1 MYIWSTSSFCQV
13 GHSIRWHFMVGHSH
27 PGVGFLGTFSGA
39 EVSGAE
45 VFFRGGSFRILK
57 NMCTKYILQP
67 RSFQVFIKGTN
78 DNNGRFF
85 GSLAMDLADIIWRCV
100 HLGSSIL
107 LTTTACI
114 LYKIFENWVAKG
126 ETLCYGS
133 KCWGKNM
140 LPKRHKSMCGHHC
153 LYFFVVYREST

>member
-1 MYIWSTSSFCQV
+1 MINICLYLPHMYNIHIFTTNTHTYTLNIYIYTYIYIYIHITCNIYILHVYMVNILFLSGRTFNQVTFYGWSFSPWRGFP
-13 GHSIRWHFMVGHSH
+13 WHIFRGGS
-27 PGVGFLGTFSGA
+27 
-39 EVSGAE
+39 
-45 VFFRGGSFRILK
+45 FRGGSFRILK

-114 LYKIFENWVAKG
+114 LYKIFEN
-126 ETLCYGS
+126 
-133 KCWGKNM
+133 
-140 LPKRHKSMCGHHC
+140 
-153 LYFFVVYREST
+153 

>member
-1 MYIWSTSSFCQV
+1 MVNILFLSGRTFNQVTFYGWSFSPWRGFP
-13 GHSIRWHFMVGHSH
+13 WHIFRGGS
-27 PGVGFLGTFSGA
+27 
-39 EVSGAE
+39 
-45 VFFRGGSFRILK
+45 FRGGSFRILK

>member
-1 MYIWSTSSFCQV
+1 MVNILFLSGRTFNQVTFYGWSFSPWRGFP
-13 GHSIRWHFMVGHSH
+13 WHI
-27 PGVGFLGTFSGA
+27 
-39 EVSGAE
+39 
-45 VFFRGGSFRILK
+45 FRGGSFRILK

-114 LYKIFENWVAKG
+114 LYKIFEN
-126 ETLCYGS
+126 
-133 KCWGKNM
+133 
-140 LPKRHKSMCGHHC
+140 
-153 LYFFVVYREST
+153 